1 MTKQADELITKMVL
15 NLWKAG
21 NEKVDK
27 IFNSI
32 SDEQYNTS
40 ITQGSNT
47 AAWILCHIAFVNDS
61 LFTVLGL
68 GKPIYPRLAEIAM
81 AKDSPQHKAISKDE
95 LRHIWTTINSRLLLA
110 FEDMPASEWFN
121 RHTSVSEEDFKK
133 EPHRN
138 KLNVLLNRTNH
149 QAHHAGQL
157 ALIK

>member
-1 MTKQADELITKMVL
+1 MTKQADELIVKMAL
-15 NLWKAG
+15 NLWKSG

-32 SDEQYNTS
+32 SDEQYNAS

-68 GKPIYPRLAEIAM
+68 GKPIYPRLTEIAM
-81 AKDSPQHKAISKDE
+81 AKDSPQHKVISKDE
-95 LRHIWTTINSRLLLA
+95 LRHIWTTINSRLLHA
-110 FEDMPASEWFN
+110 FEGIPASEWFN